1 MDSRDRGA
9 LHGSGLRIYALCPG
23 AVATD
28 MQVQYSGAKIGVP
41 PEDVARRI
49 LALAT
54 AQRRW
59 SPRRC
64 VVTIG

>member
-1 MDSRDRGA
+1 
-9 LHGSGLRIYALCPG
+9 
-23 AVATD
+23 
-28 MQVQYSGAKIGVP
+28 VQYSGAKMGVP

-54 AQRRW
+54 AKRSW